1 MCGPLGC
8 RHFFVGTFLG
18 FIPSA
23 FVSVKAGTLLNS
35 IDSIDD
41 LYDWQ
46 TIFMLIGLALFSLLP
61 VVFEWSIRNRKKTHM
76 TI

>member
-1 MCGPLGC
+1 MWASGC

-23 FVSVKAGTLLNS
+23 FMSVKAGTLLNS
-35 IDSIDD
+35 IDSVHH

-46 TIFMLIGLALFSLLP
+46 TMFMLIGLALLSLLP
-61 VVFEWSIRNRKKTHM
+61 VVLKWSIRNRKM
-76 TI
+76 TTA